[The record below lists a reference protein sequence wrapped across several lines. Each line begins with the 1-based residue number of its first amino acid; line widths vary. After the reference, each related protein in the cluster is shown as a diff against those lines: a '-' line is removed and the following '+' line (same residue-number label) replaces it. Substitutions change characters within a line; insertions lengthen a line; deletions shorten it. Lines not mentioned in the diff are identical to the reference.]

1 MTQEE
6 QLTEFTR
13 KICKAV
19 EYSDME
25 YDLTTE
31 QMIGVLEVA
40 KQMIIAKFLNE
51 CFASVTGLGNWML
64 DIDMLLKVGISMA
77 TLIYIILKIKQ
88 LLKNG

>member
-1 MTQEE
+1 MKLIEKHVQESASQNRKMTQEE

-51 CFASVTGLGNWML
+51 S
-64 DIDMLLKVGISMA
+64 
-77 TLIYIILKIKQ
+77 
-88 LLKNG
+88 

>member
-1 MTQEE
+1 MN
-6 QLTEFTR
+6 LDDI
-13 KICKAV
+13 KV
-19 EYSDME
+19 
-25 YDLTTE
+25 
-31 QMIGVLEVA
+31 
-40 KQMIIAKFLNE
+40 